1 MPSRNPYP
9 VIVPAGVVFL
19 ALLPEVPGWA
29 PAAGQDPPK
38 PVLAPS
44 LRADAALVRQLDVA
58 GDYLQ
63 AESWVELTTVLQ
75 ALLDRP
81 EDALVAVKRPG
92 KDGKDVTSWTGI
104 RAEAARLLAAL
115 PAAGRAVYV
124 ARYGPRA
131 RALLAEARR
140 EWDMDRAA
148 EVVRRYPH
156 TAAAAE
162 AARLLGT
169 FHLDRGRHALAA
181 LCFAR
186 LLDGEGADRLP
197 PATLL
202 TAALAFRRAGDGA
215 RAEQAWARLAAG
227 GGTLR
232 LGGKAIPLAD
242 LKRELDRGGVPAPAF
257 GPGGVPGLK
266 ARWTRSTLHE
276 ELTRTWLDRAAKTQE
291 AREQPG
297 VPASCPVVAG
307 GRVVYRTH
315 GGLHAVDVH
324 TGAVAWDLPLT
335 WSIDGM
341 TRQPR
346 FAEHLESWVQAYLEI
361 SPHVLFENAAVGML
375 VAEGGRVYA
384 VDDLPVPP
392 YRYVPQIRRW
402 QRPALLDFGAELNE
416 AASHSRL
423 LALDAVSGKR
433 VWEVGGG
440 RKHEG
445 AGELSDTYFLGPPLP
460 LDGGLYVLTEKE
472 SELAVVCLDAS
483 DGGVVWK
490 QALALAPTRLLLDP
504 GRRIQAARPV
514 CSEGVL
520 VCPTN
525 AGVVLGVDVLARG
538 LAWAYPY
545 RGEAL
550 TRSAPWEGW
559 RRRPGPPR
567 VAAEWKAP
575 ATIVAQGRV
584 VFTAPDEPSVHCLN
598 LRDGSL
604 LWKAGRTE
612 DDLYLAG
619 VVGGKVLLVGKQACR
634 ALDLADG
641 KELWQLDTG
650 LPSGR
655 GVAVGSVYYLPLKEA
670 VLEEEPAVYAIDVE
684 RGTVR
689 ASLSLPRKEV
699 PGNLLLWRGDVLAQ
713 TATAVT
719 AYTGRKKAP

>member
-1 MPSRNPYP
+1 LL
-9 VIVPAGVVFL
+9 AGVAVL
-19 ALLPEVPGWA
+19 ALLPEGPGWA
-29 PAAGQDPPK
+29 RAAGQDPPK
-38 PVLAPS
+38 PALSPS

-63 AESWVELTTVLQ
+63 AESWVELTAILQ
-75 ALLDRP
+75 ALLDRS

-92 KDGKDVTSWTGI
+92 KDGKEVASWTGI

-115 PAAGRAVYV
+115 PPDGRAVYD

-131 RALLAEARR
+131 RALLAQARR

-169 FHLDRGRHALAA
+169 FHLDRGRPALAA
-181 LCFAR
+181 VCFAR
-186 LLDGEGADRLP
+186 LLDREGADRLP

-202 TAALAFRRAGDGA
+202 AAALAFRRAGDGV
-215 RAEQAWARLAAG
+215 RAEQTWARLAAG

-232 LGGKAIPLAD
+232 LGGKVVPVAE
-242 LKRELDRGGVPAPAF
+242 LKRDLDRTDVPAP
-257 GPGGVPGLK
+257 VPGPEGGPRLK
-266 ARWTRSTLHE
+266 ARWTRLTSHE
-276 ELTRTWLDRAAKTQE
+276 DVTRAWLERAAKNQE
-291 AREQPG
+291 ARDQPG
-297 VPASCPVVAG
+297 VPAGYPVTTA

-315 GGLHAVDVH
+315 GGLHAADVR
-324 TGAVAWDLPLT
+324 TGAAAWDLPLV
-335 WSIDGM
+335 WSLDRMVG
-341 TRQPR
+341 QPR
-346 FAEHLESWVQAYLEI
+346 HAAYVEAWVQSYLDV
-361 SPHVLFENAAVGML
+361 SPHVLFENAVVGTL
-375 VAEGGRVYA
+375 ATDGARVYA
-384 VDDLPVPP
+384 VDDLQVPP
-392 YRYVPQIRRW
+392 YRHVPQMRRW
-402 QRPALLDFGAELNE
+402 QQPAVLDFGPELND

-433 VWEVGGG
+433 LWGVGGG
-440 RKHEG
+440 RQHEG

-460 LDGGLYVLTEKE
+460 LDGGLYVLTEKD
-472 SELAVVCLDAS
+472 SELALVCLDAA
-483 DGGVVWK
+483 DGAVVWR

-514 CSEGVL
+514 YGEGVL

-545 RGEAL
+545 RTEAL

-575 ATIVAQGRV
+575 ATIVERGRV
-584 VFTAPDEPSVHCLN
+584 VFTAPDEPSVHCLS

-619 VVGGKVLLVGKQACR
+619 VVGGKVLIVGRQACR

-641 KELWQLDTG
+641 KQVWQLDTG

-655 GVAVGSVYYLPLKEA
+655 GVAVGPVYYLPLKEA

-684 RGTVR
+684 HGTVR
-689 ASLSLPRKEV
+689 ASLALPRKDV
-699 PGNLLLWRGDVLAQ
+699 PGNLLLWRDEVLGQ

-719 AYTGRKKAP
+719 AYTGRKKGP